1 MKKSILAILLALV
14 MVASLLPFGALADE
28 DTIGAAPATPTGSE
42 NYFFA
47 NGVPINITASA
58 PAGGSPVSLTGFTAT
73 GDSAYISWTVNGATS
88 YVGVSQDVW
97 VFGGADGRIA
107 PVTVASTSITMNGGT
122 IDRLFGGNFG
132 EEGAEDFCSEVT
144 GDVRIFLSGS
154 GAVVRD
160 LLHGAGARNTCVNGT
175 VYMDFNG
182 VDLSKEK
189 TTKLYVNGGSW
200 GDGNEGTRDIANGTM
215 ITNAVANR
223 VEITAT
229 NSDFYLVGAG
239 GSGSTKV
246 NSATVRLTGCEIDTL
261 FISGI
266 NGEIST
272 CDMDVK
278 DCTISAFAAA
288 NRGFVGTADVD
299 FVNCDIGSF
308 ETGASNGCFS
318 SDSGTPD
325 GSGVTGSVT
334 YNIDAEST
342 VENAALTPLVVKNN
356 DNTTASIGNITLNK
370 AGEPI
375 ELKVDSF
382 VTVYNSDG
390 TTKQDVK
397 DFIVPDGST
406 VNLSGANVEVTAG
419 QKLTNMG
426 TITLDSDKAITIAD
440 GATFFDGG
448 TTNATVVGNEHKYV
462 AKVGNEGYDS
472 LDEAM
477 DAVLVNGGTL
487 YVLQDCELK
496 EAQYSIAKNVTII
509 GGGHK
514 VDVTVAEGAN
524 TIAFNVDSGASF
536 VLNGVNMTIN
546 GTANQDPASKND
558 GTAFNIGTNSTLKLT
573 GNTVL
578 ALNKLNRGITMG
590 GEGSAK
596 FIINNGSFYVN
607 TVDGNL
613 TNGGTLEFTSAYVN
627 VDDCGDYGFSV
638 NDITLNNSTLN
649 ISNVGYSAIFCNGGD
664 LTLENSDVNIS
675 NCGSKL
681 PKLDGTAADY
691 VIDYKDNLDGM
702 NITVD
707 QGSSL
712 KLTGNKNNSV
722 NVGSGEFR
730 SAGTFV
736 GNVVVNTDTTCV
748 VTVEYNGIYT
758 VDKNDEITLPAAP
771 SKSGYAFLGWSDGT
785 TTYDARATVTIT
797 KNTTFTAVWVR
808 HPDTPYVPEPEQ
820 PEQPETPVFPFYDVP
835 SSAWYYTAVKYVYE
849 NKLMDG
855 VDTYVFAPNDTLT
868 RAMVWTI
875 IARMSGVDTTGGNT
889 WYAKAQEWVITNGI
903 SDGENPTAA
912 ITREQL
918 VTMLYRYAQIKGYDV
933 SVGENTNI
941 LSYVDA
947 TSISEYAMSA
957 FQWACGS
964 GLTEG
969 DENGALT
976 PLATATRAQ
985 AAAMIMRFCQSVK

>member
-28 DTIGAAPATPTGSE
+28 DTNVAKPTPTGSG

-47 NGVPINITASA
+47 NGVPITITDSKPSDGTVAT
-58 PAGGSPVSLTGFTAT
+58 VSGFTAT

-88 YVGVSQDVW
+88 YVGVSENTQ
-97 VFGGADGRIA
+97 VFGGADGRNEA
-107 PVTVASTSITMNGGT
+107 VTVASTSITMTGGT
-122 IDRLFGGNFG
+122 IYRLFGGNYG
-132 EEGAEDFCSEVT
+132 EEGSEDFCSEVT
-144 GDVRIFLSGS
+144 GDVRISLSGS
-154 GAVVRD
+154 AVVLN
-160 LLHGAGARNTCVNGT
+160 LLHGAGARNTCVKGT

-182 VDLSKEK
+182 VNLSKSN
-189 TTKLYVNGGSW
+189 TNFVYINGGSW
-200 GDGNEGTRDIANGTM
+200 GNGSEGTRDIENGTM
-215 ITNAVANR
+215 KTDAVANN
-223 VEITAT
+223 VVITGT
-229 NSDFYLVGAG
+229 NSKFALIGVGP
-239 GSGSTKV
+239 SGSAKV
-246 NSATVRLTGCEIDTL
+246 VNGSLSLTNCEVGNL
-261 FISGI
+261 YFGAI
-266 NGEIST
+266 NGVTDKSSITLNGCKVDTFCST
-272 CDMDVK
+272 
-278 DCTISAFAAA
+278 
-288 NRGFVGTADVD
+288 NRGFVGDAVANIYNTEITT
-299 FVNCDIGSF
+299 FR
-308 ETGASNGCFS
+308 TGAANGCFTT
-318 SDSGTPD
+318 DSGKPD

-334 YNIDAEST
+334 YNIDAGST
-342 VENAALTPLVVKNN
+342 VKDAALTPLVVRDTN

-375 ELKVDSF
+375 ELKVNSF

-390 TTKQDVK
+390 TTNQDVK
-397 DFIVPDGST
+397 HFIVPDGST
-406 VNLSGANVEVTAG
+406 VNLSGAKVNVTAG
-419 QKLTNMG
+419 QTLTNMG
-426 TITLDSDKAITIAD
+426 TITLDSDKAITIAE
-440 GATFFDGG
+440 GAAFYDGG
-448 TTNATVVGNEHKYV
+448 TTNATVEGSIHKYV
-462 AKVGNEGYDS
+462 AKVGDTGYDT
-472 LDEAM
+472 LADAM
-477 DAVLVNGGTL
+477 TAVLANGGKL
-487 YVLQDCELK
+487 YVLQDCELDA
-496 EAQYSIAKNVTII
+496 AQYSITKNVTIK
-509 GGGHK
+509 GGNHD
-514 VDVTVAEGAN
+514 VDVTVETGAS
-524 TIAFNVDSGASF
+524 TIAFNVNSGASF
-536 VLNGVNMTIN
+536 VLDGVNMTIK
-546 GTANQDPASKND
+546 GTDNKDPASKHD
-558 GTAFNIGTNSTLKLT
+558 GTAFNIGTNSTLELT

-578 ALNKLNRGITMG
+578 TLNKLNRGITMG
-590 GEGSAK
+590 GERSAK

-613 TNGGTLEFTSAYVN
+613 TNGGTLEFTSAYVD

-638 NDITLNNSTLN
+638 NDITLTNSTLD

-664 LTLENSDVNIS
+664 LTLKNSDVNIS

-681 PKLDGTAADY
+681 PKLDDTAADY
-691 VIDYKDNLDGM
+691 VIDYNDNLNGM
-702 NITVD
+702 NVAVD

-758 VDKNDEITLPAAP
+758 VGKNTNITLPAAP

-785 TTYDARATVTIT
+785 TTYDELATVTIT

-808 HPDTPYVPEPEQ
+808 HPDTPYVPEPEE
-820 PEQPETPVFPFYDVP
+820 PEEPEVPEFPFYDVP
-835 SSAWYYTAVKYVYE
+835 TSAWYYTAVKYVYD

-947 TSISEYAMSA
+947 TSISEYAVAA
-957 FQWACGS
+957 FQWSCGS

>member
-28 DTIGAAPATPTGSE
+28 GTIVAEPTTPTGSV

-73 GDSAYISWTVNGATS
+73 GESAYISWTVNGATS
-88 YVGVSQDVW
+88 YIGVSQDVW
-97 VFGGADGRIA
+97 VFGGADGRNKA
-107 PVTVASTSITMNGGT
+107 VTVANTRINMTGGK
-122 IDRLFGGNFG
+122 IYRLFGGNYG
-132 EEGAEDFCSEVT
+132 EEGASTNFCSQVT
-144 GDVRIFLSGS
+144 GDVYISLSGS
-154 GAVVRD
+154 AKVTSIIY
-160 LLHGAGARNTCVNGT
+160 GAGARNTCVNGKVT
-175 VYMDFNG
+175 INLDGVVLNG
-182 VDLSKEK
+182 NES
-189 TTKLYVNGGSW
+189 YVIGGSW
-200 GDGNEGTRDIANGTM
+200 GNGNEGTRDIENGKM
-215 ITNAVANR
+215 VTNAVANE
-223 VEITAT
+223 VIITAN
-229 NSDFYLVGAG
+229 NSTMTVCGAG
-239 GSGSTKV
+239 GGGSTKV
-246 NSATVRLTGCEIDTL
+246 NSATVNLTGCIVSY
-261 FISGI
+261 FYIGGI
-266 NGEIST
+266 NGETVSSNVT
-272 CDMDVK
+272 LTNCD
-278 DCTISAFAAA
+278 IEYYAAT
-288 NRGFVGTADVD
+288 NRGFVGSAT
-299 FVNCDIGSF
+299 VNIVGTDIESL
-308 ETGASNGCFS
+308 ETSATWGCFTT
-318 SDSGTPD
+318 DSGTPD
-325 GSGVTGSVT
+325 GSGVTGSIT
-334 YNIDAEST
+334 YNIDANSNIT
-342 VENAALTPLVVKNN
+342 HAYLTPTVTKTSGVVGELNN
-356 DNTTASIGNITLNK
+356 VSVQK
-370 AGEPI
+370 AGEAI
-375 ELKVDSF
+375 NFE
-382 VTVYNSDG
+382 VTKFIANVNISD
-390 TTKQDVK
+390 QDVY
-397 DFIVPDGST
+397 DFIVPNGST
-406 VNLSGANVEVTAG
+406 VELSGANVNVTAG

-440 GATFFDGG
+440 GAAFYDGG

-487 YVLQDCELK
+487 YVLQDCELDP
-496 EAQYSIAKNVTII
+496 AQYSITKNVTIK
-509 GGGHK
+509 GGNHD
-514 VDVTVAEGAN
+514 VNVTVADGAS
-524 TIAFNVDSGASF
+524 TIAFNVNDGARF
-536 VLNGVNMTIN
+536 VLDGVNMTIN
-546 GTANQDPASKND
+546 GTPNSNPASKND
-558 GTAFNIGTNSTLKLT
+558 GTAFNIGTNSTLELT

-578 ALNKLNRGITMG
+578 TLNKLNRGITMG
-590 GEGSAK
+590 GERSAK

-613 TNGGTLEFTSAYVN
+613 TNGGTLEFTSAYVD

-638 NDITLNNSTLN
+638 NDITLTNSTLD

-664 LTLENSDVNIS
+664 LTLKNSDVNIS
-675 NCGSKL
+675 SCGSKL
-681 PKLDGTAADY
+681 PKTGDTKADY
-691 VIDYKDNLDGM
+691 VIDYNDVQTGM
-702 NITVD
+702 DVIVD
-707 QGSSL
+707 EHSSL
-712 KLTGNKNNSV
+712 SLTGNNNNSV
-722 NVGSGEFR
+722 NVGRGVFESY
-730 SAGTFV
+730 GTFV
-736 GNVVVNTDTTCV
+736 GNVVVDPETTCV
-748 VTVEYNGIYT
+748 VTVEYNGIFT
-758 VDKNDEITLPAAP
+758 VDKNSPYPLPAAP

-785 TTYDARATVTIT
+785 TTYDALATVTIT

-808 HPDTPYVPEPEQ
+808 HPDTPYVPEPEE
-820 PEQPETPVFPFYDVP
+820 PEEPEVPAFPFYDVP
-835 SSAWYYTAVKYVYE
+835 TSAWYYTAVKYVYD